1 MGKKATKYII
11 ILLLVPLLGSL
22 VIAITTDNKGFNYSS
37 SSGYDGIDA
46 PSYQTNN
53 ITTEVKRS
61 NTYIYASVF
70 TLVCAGGAV
79 LLFIK
84 NKRGI

>member
-11 ILLLVPLLGSL
+11 ILLLVPLLVSL
-22 VIAITTDNKGFNYSS
+22 VIAIATDDKGFNYSS
-37 SSGYDGIDA
+37 SSGYDGIDI
-46 PSYQTNN
+46 PNYQTNN

-61 NTYIYASVF
+61 NTYIYASAF
-70 TLVCAGGAV
+70 TLVCAGGAI

-84 NKRGI
+84 KKRGI

>member
-11 ILLLVPLLGSL
+11 ILLLVPLLVSL
-22 VIAITTDNKGFNYSS
+22 VIAIATDNKGFNYSS
-37 SSGYDGIDA
+37 SSGYDGVDIPD
-46 PSYQTNN
+46 YQTNN

-61 NTYIYASVF
+61 NTYIYVSAF
-70 TLVCAGGAV
+70 TLVCAGGAI

-84 NKRGI
+84 KKRGI